1 MSPYTQIAKELFKR
15 YEEYAQ
21 IIQSKKAQ
29 HPISTNEAIGTA
41 AFMYEK
47 MRTVVDYKDEQLL
60 KKDAIKR
67 IITRRFRRDMDA
79 QKVADALVREL
90 IRSRYLPNNERGE
103 ADVLQMSQVLEK
115 YLFIYNAF
123 LDRSQTR
130 KRKGELKDW
139 LLRVAAAEIDD
150 LLFVRVREHAF
161 VQAMYKKVVDK
172 ITIPSRFANET
183 DRKIQIFIAIH
194 KALVKSDKD
203 IIRYNLLRLYHSTWT
218 SPERQQIE
226 DISNRIEDIIDVIE
240 GQLDHKMQNRI
251 LNIVRKYAPPFLI
264 LRDIFDK
271 HGHNLEHLLLELPL
285 EKQTAQGFDAPT
297 KMSLDDYFQ
306 KTIQAKYNEI
316 RNRLRRR
323 SVRAVIYLLIT
334 KIILTVILEIP
345 YDLLVFDEISY
356 IPLAINLIFHPL
368 LVFALVLVVR
378 PPKKQNTV
386 SIIRGIKEI
395 LLEGTPA
402 YIYTEKRITIVR
414 RNIVLR
420 SIFTL
425 FYAALFIITYGAII
439 MVLRRFDFNAVSM
452 GIFIVLASTVSFFGV
467 GLRSVVKEYVVANTK
482 QGIIAFLFDLFSL
495 PIVMA
500 GRWLSINFSRINVF
514 VFILDVIIEAPFQ
527 TIIELVEEWIA
538 FIREKREEVL

>member
-1 MSPYTQIAKELFKR
+1 
-15 YEEYAQ
+15 
-21 IIQSKKAQ
+21 
-29 HPISTNEAIGTA
+29 
-41 AFMYEK
+41 
-47 MRTVVDYKDEQLL
+47 
-60 KKDAIKR
+60 
-67 IITRRFRRDMDA
+67 
-79 QKVADALVREL
+79 
-90 IRSRYLPNNERGE
+90 
-103 ADVLQMSQVLEK
+103 
-115 YLFIYNAF
+115 
-123 LDRSQTR
+123 
-130 KRKGELKDW
+130 
-139 LLRVAAAEIDD
+139 
-150 LLFVRVREHAF
+150 
-161 VQAMYKKVVDK
+161 
-172 ITIPSRFANET
+172 
-183 DRKIQIFIAIH
+183 
-194 KALVKSDKD
+194 
-203 IIRYNLLRLYHSTWT
+203 
-218 SPERQQIE
+218 
-226 DISNRIEDIIDVIE
+226 
-240 GQLDHKMQNRI
+240 
-251 LNIVRKYAPPFLI
+251 
-264 LRDIFDK
+264 
-271 HGHNLEHLLLELPL
+271 
-285 EKQTAQGFDAPT
+285 
-297 KMSLDDYFQ
+297 
-306 KTIQAKYNEI
+306 
-316 RNRLRRR
+316 
-323 SVRAVIYLLIT
+323 
-334 KIILTVILEIP
+334 
-345 YDLLVFDEISY
+345 LLVFDEISY